1 MNEATLN
8 RALEL
13 LGDFMDSGGIVPVW
27 LVVGGGS
34 ALLVRK
40 ISDRQTKDVDVMA
53 MREWEGDV
61 VSAYPLPETLKIAA
75 SKVAEELRLDPNW
88 LNGAASLHGFDYSL
102 VPSWFWQDLDTREYG
117 KNLRISFISRQ
128 GLILLK
134 LSAALDR
141 DQRRDMEDLASLKPT
156 RSEMEDLLRWV
167 LNNLHETSTHSKLST
182 LLTELGH
189 ADLISKFP

>member
-1 MNEATLN
+1 MNEATLTS
-8 RALEL
+8 ALEL
-13 LGDFMDSGGIVPVW
+13 LGDFLVSEESAPIW

-34 ALLVRK
+34 ALLVQK
-40 ISDRQTKDVDVMA
+40 ISNRQTKDVDVMV

-61 VSAYPLPETLKIAA
+61 VSAYPLPIILKKAA
-75 SKVAEELRLDPNW
+75 AKVAEELRLDANW
-88 LNGAASLHGFDYSL
+88 LNESASLHGFDFSL
-102 VPSWFWQDLDTREYG
+102 VPSWFWQELDTREYG
-117 KNLRISFISRQ
+117 KNLRISFISRK

-134 LSAALDR
+134 LGAALDR

-156 RSEMEDLLRWV
+156 GAETEELLLWV
-167 LNNLHETSTHSKLST
+167 LKNRHDSTTHPKLST